1 MKHCVGVPSWK
12 QLGNR
17 KPAFLTDFVNTFSLQ
32 TACYFIDIP
41 LLQKSDFIVA
51 ILSEPWEKKKK
62 KKKLKQE
69 DGCIIHG
76 SSEADIATVIH
87 RFLQNNI

>member
-62 KKKLKQE
+62 RKNWNKKM
-69 DGCIIHG
+69 G
-76 SSEADIATVIH
+76 A
-87 RFLQNNI
+87 